1 MTEPKRLINPELD
14 RLVQEMNL
22 LADPDEPGEDAEG
35 APPSGGIDAPALA
48 VIAEGEPLERLLGEM
63 VRRKASDLLLL
74 PGAPPVLRIDGRLAT
89 LAQPAID
96 SEAVRMLFEGHLG
109 PRARAILAAT
119 GSVDLSLRHGAPD
132 DGDGGWRLRVNLQR
146 QRGGLAAAVRALPRR
161 IPALAELG
169 LPARLSELTRAA
181 KGLILVCGPTGS
193 GKTTTIAALLD
204 SLNRSEVRHV
214 ITIEDPIEYVHSNRR
229 SIFEQIEIGPDSPSF
244 AQALRSALRR
254 DPDVILV
261 GEMRDLET
269 IATAVTAAET
279 GHLILAT
286 LHSSDVGQALH
297 RVVDVFPATQ
307 QTQIRH
313 QLALSLQAVL
323 CQQLVPRA
331 DGRGRVPAVEL
342 LLATYAVRNVIRN
355 GANERLPN
363 EMVTSRGLGMRL
375 LELSLAELVGRGT
388 ITAEEARA
396 RAVRPDELERLLR

>member
-22 LADPDEPGEDAEG
+22 LAEPEEPGAEADA
-35 APPSGGIDAPALA
+35 APPSGGIDLPALA
-48 VIAEGEPLERLLGEM
+48 VIAEGEPLERMLGEM

-74 PGAPPVLRIDGRLAT
+74 PGAPPVLRVDGRLGT
-89 LAQPAID
+89 LAQPAVD
-96 SEAVRMLFEGHLG
+96 TETVRMLFESHL
-109 PRARAILAAT
+109 RARARQTLAHT
-119 GSVDLSLRHGAPD
+119 GGVDLSLRYGDPAD
-132 DGDGGWRLRVNLQR
+132 DDGGWRLRVNLQR

-204 SLNRSEVRHV
+204 ALNRSDVRHV

-229 SIFEQIEIGPDSPSF
+229 CIFEQVEVGPDSPSF
-244 AQALRSALRR
+244 AHALRSALRR

-269 IATAVTAAET
+269 ISTAVTAAET

-297 RVVDVFPATQ
+297 RVVDVFPAAQ

-313 QLALSLQAVL
+313 QLALSLHAVL

-331 DGRGRVPAVEL
+331 DGRGRVPAIEL
-342 LLATYAVRNVIRN
+342 LLATYAVRNIIRN
-355 GANERLPN
+355 GAMERLPN
-363 EMVTSRGLGMRL
+363 EMLTSRGLGMRL